1 MSSTSSRRRSRRS
14 LSTDQEL
21 PNIDLRRTNYP
32 EGTILFTTDGE
43 DIELQEDENVDLDN
57 YLVDGN
63 RPVRILYLLEPRN
76 SHLLDEAQSY
86 VSAFVHEIEL
96 LERNRGIIN
105 IDDTLRDVIW
115 DARHPRNERITVPPR
130 EIVEPRLPPHK
141 ITAPPAGGARKKSRK
156 RRKSKSKSR
165 TKTRS

>member
-14 LSTDQEL
+14 LSPDQEL
-21 PNIDLRRTNYP
+21 PNIDMRRTNYP

-43 DIELQEDENVDLDN
+43 DIELQEDEDVDFDD
-57 YLVDGN
+57 YLING
-63 RPVRILYLLEPRN
+63 RRHVRILYLLEPHNR
-76 SHLLDEAQSY
+76 HLLDEAQEH

-96 LERNRGIIN
+96 LERNRGMIN
-105 IDDTLRDVIW
+105 IDDTMRDVIM
-115 DARHPRNERITVPPR
+115 DARHPRNRRITVPPPPV
-130 EIVEPRLPPHK
+130 IQPRLPPHK

-165 TKTRS
+165 S